1 MTVLTAYRIL
11 AYVTGTGLILLV
23 CVAMPLKY
31 VGDNPEPTAVIGQVH
46 GFLYA
51 LYALCTLLLAYI
63 RRWTVRKAIL
73 VMLAGTVPFVTF
85 YAERRVVA
93 AERAA
98 GSATAEQAGDQVR
111 P

>member
-11 AYVTGTGLILLV
+11 AYVTGTGLIALV

-31 VGDNPEPTAVIGQVH
+31 LGDNPEPTAVVGQIH

-51 LYALCTLLLAYI
+51 LYALCTLLLAYV
-63 RRWTVRKAIL
+63 RRWTLAKTAL
-73 VMLAGTVPFVTF
+73 VVLAGTIPFVTF

-98 GSATAEQAGDQVR
+98 GASVQASGGR
-111 P
+111 S